1 MNIKFLIGLALAFAV
16 GAGCKIAGV
25 PVPAPPALVGA
36 LLVMSMTLGYELGD
50 RFMATRTTGRSGD
63 DA

>member
-16 GAGCKIAGV
+16 GAGCQVTGV

-36 LLVMSMTLGYELGD
+36 LLVMSMTLGYEMGE
-50 RFMATRTTGRSGD
+50 RFMAIKEKRRSGKST
-63 DA
+63 